1 MEIFLGTRRNTG
13 VIHDFKKGA
22 FHVAIQGQV
31 PILPIV
37 FSSYQT
43 FLDDKLRILN
53 SGEIIIEAL
62 PEISTKGLTH
72 EDISQ
77 LMQQTRQLMIDKFT
91 ENTKEIQVKTLQN
104 SVSYCNS
111 NGHEVNRFSQQQE
124 VSVH

>member
-1 MEIFLGTRRNTG
+1 MIFLLGTRRNTG
-13 VIHDFKKGA
+13 VIHEFKKGA

-31 PILPIV
+31 PILPVV

-43 FLDDKLRILN
+43 FLDDKLRVLN
-53 SGEIIIEAL
+53 AGEIIIEAL

-91 ENTKEIQVKTLQN
+91 EITNEVQVKTPGNL
-104 SVSYCNS
+104 SVKRC
-111 NGHEVNRFSQQQE
+111 NGHEVNQAQQQQQ
-124 VSVH
+124 VTVH